1 MCVAGGSDAP
11 IESCSPLIG
20 MFDAIYRE
28 ARSTCKDGKEE
39 EVINDST
46 TLDSAG
52 KEMDIDRLTITHPE
66 VFGAEE
72 ALSFAEALWI
82 YTVGAAYAAGCETFL
97 GSLEVGYAADFVVID
112 ADVLNDNR
120 LLATM
125 KPHTVVVGGIISYS
139 RDSVPSDET
148 PLLCSEVAMAGPY
161 IPGKNGRRPGVKKY
175 KSRQAQGAHKSF
187 SEEPMP
193 LNCAC
198 RLLGRY
204 CSATYK

>member
-1 MCVAGGSDAP
+1 MAGGSDAP
-11 IESCSPLIG
+11 IESCSPLLG
-20 MFDAIYRE
+20 MFDAIYRQ
-28 ARSTCKDGKEE
+28 ARSTCKDGEEE

-46 TLDSAG
+46 TRDSAG
-52 KEMDIDRLTITHPE
+52 RERDIDRLTTTHPE
-66 VFGAEE
+66 VFRAEE

-97 GSLEVGYAADFVVID
+97 GSLKVGYAADFVIID
-112 ADVLNDNR
+112 PAVLNNHR

-139 RDSVPSDET
+139 REDTVPSIVT
-148 PLLCSEVAMAGPY
+148 PLLCSEITMAGPY
-161 IPGKNGRRPGVKKY
+161 IPGKNGRRPDVKKY
-175 KSRQAQGAHKSF
+175 KSRQVHEAKIKLL
-187 SEEPMP
+187 EEPMP

>member
-1 MCVAGGSDAP
+1 MAGGSDAP
-11 IESCSPLIG
+11 IESCSPLLG

-28 ARSTCKDGKEE
+28 ARSSCKDGDEE
-39 EVINDST
+39 EVMNDST

-52 KEMDIDRLTITHPE
+52 KERGIDRLTITHPE
-66 VFGAEE
+66 AFRAEE

-82 YTVGAAYAAGCETFL
+82 YTLGAAYAAGCETFL
-97 GSLEVGYAADFVVID
+97 GSLEVGYAADFVIID

-125 KPHTVVVGGIISYS
+125 KPHAVVVGGIISYS

-148 PLLCSEVAMAGPY
+148 PQFCSEVTMAGPY
-161 IPGKNGRRPGVKKY
+161 IPGKNGRRPDVKKY
-175 KSRQAQGAHKSF
+175 KSRQVQGVQTRF
-187 SEEPMP
+187 SEEPLP